1 MELTLFAS
9 FDAFLRAGTYI
20 ANKIRSEIFHNEK
33 DQIKINWLLETI
45 TITFAPEELALRKFF
60 KIERPVAA
68 KKKKERERRLY
79 HMTSRLKHWNV
90 AYLNI

>member
-33 DQIKINWLLETI
+33 DQIKIN
-45 TITFAPEELALRKFF
+45 
-60 KIERPVAA
+60 
-68 KKKKERERRLY
+68 
-79 HMTSRLKHWNV
+79 
-90 AYLNI
+90 